1 MGPTLILLD
10 LPLVPFPCVVGCG
23 TLEMITDVEGGS
35 VVVTV
40 NGVCVT
46 CPLGSVVSTLVV
58 NVRVGVVTSVVV
70 VELVSVGVE
79 VGGVVTPWVVPP
91 SVVQVDPNSVA
102 VGVVV
107 VISTV
112 TATGT
117 CAVLTSPKQQSD

>member
-1 MGPTLILLD
+1 
-10 LPLVPFPCVVGCG
+10 
-23 TLEMITDVEGGS
+23 MITDVEGGS

-117 CAVLTSPKQQSD
+117 CAVLTPPKQQSD

>member
-10 LPLVPFPCVVGCG
+10 LLLVPFPCVVGCG

-46 CPLGSVVSTLVV
+46 CPLGSVVLTLVV
-58 NVRVGVVTSVVV
+58 KVRVGVVTSVVV
-70 VELVSVGVE
+70 VELVSGVE
-79 VGGVVTPWVVPP
+79 IGGVVPPRVVPP

-117 CAVLTSPKQQSD
+117 CAVLTPPIQQSN

>member
-117 CAVLTSPKQQSD
+117 CAVLTPPKQQSD